1 MRTFVTTGVGM
12 LALVTLLG
20 PTPGSTATM
29 CADVESAKVALNK
42 HAAAGADSRAAARSQ
57 DVQSPRGNDVQAPR
71 SNEVQAPR
79 SNDVQAPRSNDVQAP
94 RNQDLQAP
102 RSNDVQ
108 APRSNDVQAPRNQDL
123 QAPRDQDVQSPR
135 GGAAAQRGAQAPR
148 SPEYRE
154 AATLVKEAEAAC
166 QAGNTTVA
174 SEKARAAMARLSR

>member
-1 MRTFVTTGVGM
+1 MRTFVPTGVGM
-12 LALVTLLG
+12 LALVALLG
-20 PTPGSTATM
+20 PTPASTATM

-79 SNDVQAPRSNDVQAP
+79 
-94 RNQDLQAP
+94 NQDLQAP

-135 GGAAAQRGAQAPR
+135 GGAATQRGAQASR

-174 SEKARAAMARLSR
+174 SEKARAAMARLPR